1 MRQRSFFVL
10 IMLLVTLAL
19 GACGGTEMAA
29 DEVQP
34 QLRIGNVLY
43 PPYTYYDINGN
54 FTGIDVELAR
64 EACRRLGY
72 QPVFTGVGLNEWEAM
87 LADGSLDCAWSCLTM
102 EERKDDYLW
111 AGPYLYT
118 NRVVIV
124 PADSNIFTLSDLENK
139 RIAVQANSSTEEILL
154 NGTNPV
160 LPKTNEILAFRTVGE
175 VFTALRKGYADAI
188 VGHESALA
196 IYTSDYPDQYRSL
209 HMSINS
215 SEMGV
220 AFSKDADAGL
230 VDALTD
236 VLREMAEDG
245 TTGKIVESYGL
256 DAGKN
261 VYGGVDK

>member
-1 MRQRSFFVL
+1 ML

-19 GACGGTEMAA
+19 GACGGTETAE
-29 DEVQP
+29 DETQP
-34 QLRIGNVLY
+34 QIRIGNVLY

-72 QPVFTGVGLNEWEAM
+72 QPVFT
-87 LADGSLDCAWSCLTM
+87 
-102 EERKDDYLW
+102 
-111 AGPYLYT
+111 
-118 NRVVIV
+118 
-124 PADSNIFTLSDLENK
+124 
-139 RIAVQANSSTEEILL
+139 
-154 NGTNPV
+154 
-160 LPKTNEILAFRTVGE
+160 
-175 VFTALRKGYADAI
+175 ALRKGYADAI

-196 IYTSDYPDQYRSL
+196 IYTSDYPDQYRCL

-230 VDALTD
+230 VDALTE

-245 TTGKIVESYGL
+245 TAEEQTDEEMLEQYAGYQYLTGIFVLDEALYLAASVDDSTGEAAGLLEKILEDGNVQSILEHPEKVYADQITMGETTYDYAVVARAEGRGAVVCYA
-256 DAGKN
+256 DATRLLNDKNELFLRHCWRECSFGKMR
-261 VYGGVDK
+261 